1 MKRFVQIIK
10 VILIMV
16 LLYAFIFVPIPF
28 YLEVPGKAFGLD
40 GMVEVNN
47 EFSNEP
53 GDFYLTTVAIQQ
65 ATPLTALSSVLPFR
79 DLLSEVDLFGDIEDF
94 EEYDAM
100 QHYYMN
106 SSINTAV
113 QVAFEA
119 ADLEYELQYNGVYVL
134 HVLEESTFAG
144 ELKIGDTVKAADG
157 IAFESSHDFIEYIS
171 NKNVGETV
179 TIEIDRDGE
188 VLSASGELILLDS
201 GMAGIGIGLA
211 DNTSIN
217 TNPDVSIH
225 SGAIGGPSAGLM
237 FSLQIYKQLTG
248 ENIHGDKDIAG
259 TGTISPDGT
268 VGRIGGIAKKVVA
281 SDEEGID
288 YFFAPDDEITAEMK
302 AVYPDLKSNYEEA
315 VDAAEAIDTEMEII
329 PVKNISDAID
339 FLEKLD
345 KEAAVL
351 EYRPNI
357 SKIFSDDL
365 SGPLKEVAHSLN
377 EYLLDEF

>member
-1 MKRFVQIIK
+1 
-10 VILIMV
+10 
-16 LLYAFIFVPIPF
+16 
-28 YLEVPGKAFGLD
+28 
-40 GMVEVNN
+40 
-47 EFSNEP
+47 
-53 GDFYLTTVAIQQ
+53 
-65 ATPLTALSSVLPFR
+65 
-79 DLLSEVDLFGDIEDF
+79 
-94 EEYDAM
+94 
-100 QHYYMN
+100 
-106 SSINTAV
+106 
-113 QVAFEA
+113 
-119 ADLEYELQYNGVYVL
+119 
-134 HVLEESTFAG
+134 
-144 ELKIGDTVKAADG
+144 
-157 IAFESSHDFIEYIS
+157 
-171 NKNVGETV
+171 
-179 TIEIDRDGE
+179 
-188 VLSASGELILLDS
+188 
-201 GMAGIGIGLA
+201 MAGIGIGLA

-365 SGPLKEVAHSLN
+365 SEPLKEVAHSLN